1 VVIGGLDGPLRRVLV
16 VVCLVQIADFSLVQV
31 ITPLLP
37 YYADRFGFEQSESGH
52 LVAAF
57 AIGSLVFAI
66 PAAMVCSRV
75 GVKATVVGGVLFM
88 AAASVAFGF
97 ADSLFALEAAR
108 FGQGMASAAAWV
120 GALAWIVG
128 AAPRERRAG
137 LLGIVFGLGIAGL
150 LAGPALGVLAAHL
163 GPKPT
168 FVGIALALVGL
179 AGLAALLPP
188 VPAVRQPVRALVGG
202 LRNRVV
208 AFGVWL
214 YLLPAFL
221 LAAQHAVA
229 PLRLDELG
237 WTVGGIGAIYVCAAA
252 IQSVGSPVLGRLLDR
267 VGRTAPLR
275 AILIAGVTVSTLLAL
290 PWSRQHWLF
299 AILVVCAVVSF
310 AAFYLPG
317 SALIADGADAAGLDQ
332 AFGFSLANLAWAP
345 GTIVGSIVGGAVAE
359 SAGDE
364 ATYVMLAAVCL
375 GTLLVVRRV
384 IAGPIGAHGRA
395 RAPAG
400 FGETSSG
407 LHSQE

>member
-1 VVIGGLDGPLRRVLV
+1 VVIGGLDGPLRRLLV

-57 AIGSLVFAI
+57 AVGALVSAI
-66 PAAMVCSRV
+66 PAGMLCSRV
-75 GVKATVVGGVLFM
+75 GVKATVVGGLLLM
-88 AAASVAFGF
+88 GAASVAFGF
-97 ADSLFALEAAR
+97 ADSLFGLEAAR
-108 FGQGMASAAAWV
+108 FGQGMASSAAWT
-120 GALAWIVG
+120 GAIAWMVG

-137 LLGIVFGLGIAGL
+137 LLGIVFGVGVAGL
-150 LAGPALGVLAAHL
+150 LAGPALGVLAAHV

-168 FVGIALALVGL
+168 FIGVAIVLVVL
-179 AGLAALLPP
+179 AGLATLLPA
-188 VPAVRQPVRALVGG
+188 VPAVGQPLRALFGG
-202 LRNRVV
+202 LRNHEV

-221 LAAQHAVA
+221 LSAQHAVA

-252 IQSVGSPVLGRLLDR
+252 IQSVSSPFVGRLLDR
-267 VGRTAPLR
+267 IGRTAPLT
-275 AILIAGVTVSTLLAL
+275 AILLAGATVSTLLAL
-290 PWSRQHWLF
+290 PWSRKYWLF

-317 SALIADGADAAGLDQ
+317 SAIVADGADAAGLDQ

-345 GTIVGSIVGGAVAE
+345 GTIIGSILGGALAE
-359 SAGDE
+359 TAGDE
-364 ATYVMLAAVCL
+364 ATYVLLAAVCV
-375 GTLLVVRRV
+375 GTLVLMRRV
-384 IAGPIGAHGRA
+384 AVRSAPVEA
-395 RAPAG
+395 RP
-400 FGETSSG
+400 
-407 LHSQE
+407 

>member
-1 VVIGGLDGPLRRVLV
+1 MVIGGLDGPLRRLLA

-57 AIGSLVFAI
+57 AAGALVSAI
-66 PAAMVCSRV
+66 PAGMLCSRV
-75 GVKATVVGGVLFM
+75 GVKATVVGGLLLM
-88 AAASVAFGF
+88 GAASVAFGF
-97 ADSLFALEAAR
+97 ADSLFGLEAAR
-108 FGQGMASAAAWV
+108 FGQGMASSAAWT
-120 GALAWIVG
+120 GAIAWMVG

-137 LLGIVFGLGIAGL
+137 LLGIVFGVGVAGL
-150 LAGPALGVLAAHL
+150 LAGPALGVLAAHV

-168 FVGIALALVGL
+168 FIGVAIVLVVL
-179 AGLAALLPP
+179 AGLAALLPA
-188 VPAVRQPVRALVGG
+188 VPAVGQPLRALFGG
-202 LRNRVV
+202 LRNREV

-221 LAAQHAVA
+221 LSAQHAVA

-252 IQSVGSPVLGRLLDR
+252 IQSVSSPFVGRLLDR
-267 VGRTAPLR
+267 IGRTAPLT
-275 AILIAGVTVSTLLAL
+275 AILLAGATVSTLLAL
-290 PWSRQHWLF
+290 PWSRKFWLF

-317 SALIADGADAAGLDQ
+317 SAILADGADAAGLDQ

-345 GTIVGSIVGGAVAE
+345 GTIVGSIVGGALAE
-359 SAGDE
+359 TAGDE
-364 ATYVMLAAVCL
+364 ATYVLLAAVCL
-375 GTLLVVRRV
+375 GTLVLMRRV
-384 IAGPIGAHGRA
+384 AVRSAPVEA
-395 RAPAG
+395 RP
-400 FGETSSG
+400 
-407 LHSQE
+407 